1 MRERPS
7 GRPRTVL
14 RQATASRRKP
24 SRWLREL
31 ALWKTPR
38 SPLVIILSVE
48 IACVTSLVLANV
60 FGEVNSSD
68 LQRFALLFCVAA
80 AYAEGGDRIERFRR
94 FIGSGDIPTF
104 ANAASLWCFAGALT
118 LPVGLAGLFAA
129 LIYAHTLI
137 RAQRHRSAQPYRMI
151 YTGTTEVSAAMC
163 ATLVFAAVQGGYD
176 GLGQSLRSLCAVV
189 VALAVYAA
197 VNQALVVA
205 VVWMVV
211 RPARLR
217 DVMFN
222 SHEQVMEL
230 TTLALAVLFAVS
242 VVYAPFL
249 APAALLLIVVLRR
262 SALVHELQVQATRDA
277 KTGLLNAGAWRHEA
291 ERELV
296 RAERLE
302 AAVTVLMIDLDH
314 FKILNDE
321 HGHQAGDA
329 ALKAVAD
336 CITDA
341 LRGYDAVGR
350 FGGEEFVA
358 LLAGADAVQAD
369 RVATRLCERIRGLRL
384 AHGGTV
390 TASIGVGV
398 GRCDAHSL
406 DDLVSVADQALYVAK
421 NAGRDRVH
429 TMHAVVDPTLTE
441 RIVDF

>member
-1 MRERPS
+1 MRQRPP
-7 GRPRTVL
+7 GRVRTDPRGTS
-14 RQATASRRKP
+14 ANRRRP
-24 SRWLREL
+24 VRWLREF

-38 SPLVIILSVE
+38 SPLVTILSVE
-48 IACVTSLVLANV
+48 IACVTSLVFANV
-60 FGEVNSSD
+60 YGSASSSD
-68 LQRFALLFCVAA
+68 LQRFVLLFCVAA

-118 LPVGLAGLFAA
+118 LPVGLAGAFAA

-137 RAQRHRSAQPYRMI
+137 RSHRHRSAQPYRLV
-151 YTGTTEVSAAMC
+151 YTGVTEICAAMT
-163 ATLVFAAVQGGYD
+163 AALVLAAIQGGQS
-176 GLGQSLRSLCAVV
+176 GLGQSLLSLFAVIA
-189 VALAVYAA
+189 ALATYAV

-222 SHEQVMEL
+222 SHEQIMEL

-296 RAERLE
+296 RAERLD
-302 AAVTVLMIDLDH
+302 APVSVLMIDLDH
-314 FKILNDE
+314 FKVLNDE
-321 HGHQAGDA
+321 HGHPAGDA
-329 ALKAVAD
+329 ALKSVAE

-384 AHGGTV
+384 EHGGTV

-398 GRCDAHSL
+398 GRSDLHSL
-406 DDLVSVADQALYVAK
+406 DDLVSVADQALYIAK
-421 NAGRDRVH
+421 NAGRDRVQ
-429 TMHAVVDPTLTE
+429 TMHAVVDPTLADRVT
-441 RIVDF
+441 DF